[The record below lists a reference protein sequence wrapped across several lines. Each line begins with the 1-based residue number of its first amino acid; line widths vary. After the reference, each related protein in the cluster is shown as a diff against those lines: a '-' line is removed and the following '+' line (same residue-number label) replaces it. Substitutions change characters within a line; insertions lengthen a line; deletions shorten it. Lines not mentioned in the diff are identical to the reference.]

1 MRRKDGRHHS
11 FLQHELL
18 NHWHDSKEQDHGTC
32 EVCHANDVENN
43 INEMWKNDG
52 ADGEN
57 SQMHNQHQQSV
68 PIV

>member
-43 INEMWKNDG
+43 INEMWK
-52 ADGEN
+52 
-57 SQMHNQHQQSV
+57 
-68 PIV
+68 